1 VENRFRERG
10 GYLYNKCWIQTNS
23 QQAEGFMQQYTN
35 ELTPEIL
42 ASFDKPAFSNEQLS
56 GMTEEWQ
63 ELLAKQQA
71 DLKQH
76 PVIEFYRIAVEGS
89 LTRDGGILK
98 TATATTKV
106 EISNGQKL
114 RVAQTLDTVVY
125 PDGTAAAIISGAG
138 DAGHNG
144 RGQSV
149 ALVGSRLSNGDE
161 IISTPQGTTILVLRL
176 GIPAAKGFLV
186 EHFEVEKVS
195 ETELTH

>member
-1 VENRFRERG
+1 
-10 GYLYNKCWIQTNS
+10 
-23 QQAEGFMQQYTN
+23 MQQFTN

-42 ASFDKPAFSNEQLS
+42 ASFDKPAFSNEQLA
-56 GMTEEWQ
+56 GMSEEWQ
-63 ELLAKQQA
+63 KFLSKQQS

-76 PVIEFYRIAVEGS
+76 PVIEIYRIAVEGS

-98 TATATTKV
+98 TATATT
-106 EISNGQKL
+106 EIEIGNGQKL

-125 PDGTAAAIISGAG
+125 PDGTEATIISGAG

-161 IISTPQGTTILVLRL
+161 IISTPQGIAILVLRR

-186 EHFEVEKVS
+186 DNFEVEKIPA
-195 ETELTH
+195 TEPTH

>member
-1 VENRFRERG
+1 
-10 GYLYNKCWIQTNS
+10 
-23 QQAEGFMQQYTN
+23 MQQYTN
-35 ELTPEIL
+35 EHTPEIL

-56 GMTEEWQ
+56 GMTEESQ
-63 ELLAKQQA
+63 EFLAKQQA

-76 PVIEFYRIAVEGS
+76 PVIEIYRIAVEGS

-98 TATATTKV
+98 TATVTAEI

-125 PDGTAAAIISGAG
+125 PDGAKAAVISGAG

-144 RGQSV
+144 TGQSV
-149 ALVGSRLSNGDE
+149 ALVGSCLSNGDE
-161 IISTPQGTTILVLRL
+161 IISTPQGTAILVLRR

-186 EHFEVEKVS
+186 NHFKVEKAS

>member
-1 VENRFRERG
+1 
-10 GYLYNKCWIQTNS
+10 
-23 QQAEGFMQQYTN
+23 MQQYTN

-98 TATATTKV
+98 TATATTEV

-125 PDGTAAAIISGAG
+125 PDGTEAAIISGAG

-144 RGQSV
+144 SGQSV

>member
-1 VENRFRERG
+1 MKQ
-10 GYLYNKCWIQTNS
+10 YNND
-23 QQAEGFMQQYTN
+23 
-35 ELTPEIL
+35 LTPEIL
-42 ASFDKPAFSNEQLS
+42 ASFDKPAFSDEYGAKMGQ
-56 GMTEEWQ
+56 EWQ
-63 ELLAKQQA
+63 ELITKQQTE
-71 DLKQH
+71 LNQH
-76 PVIEFYRIAVEGS
+76 PVIEIYRIAVEGS

-98 TATATTKV
+98 TATATTEI
-106 EISNGQKL
+106 EISSGQKL

-125 PDGTAAAIISGAG
+125 PDGTEAAIISGAG

-144 RGQSV
+144 SGQSV

-186 EHFEVEKVS
+186 EQFEVEKVS

>member
-1 VENRFRERG
+1 
-10 GYLYNKCWIQTNS
+10 
-23 QQAEGFMQQYTN
+23 MQQYTN

-42 ASFDKPAFSNEQLS
+42 ASFDKPAFRNEQLS

-98 TATATTKV
+98 TATATTEM

-125 PDGTAAAIISGAG
+125 PDGTEAAIISGAG

-144 RGQSV
+144 SGQSV

-161 IISTPQGTTILVLRL
+161 IISTPQGKQYWCFALASQQL
-176 GIPAAKGFLV
+176 KDFLLSIS
-186 EHFEVEKVS
+186 K
-195 ETELTH
+195 

>member
-1 VENRFRERG
+1 M
-10 GYLYNKCWIQTNS
+10 K
-23 QQAEGFMQQYTN
+23 QYTN

-56 GMTEEWQ
+56 GMTEESQ
-63 ELLAKQQA
+63 EFLAKQQA

-76 PVIEFYRIAVEGS
+76 PVIEIYRIAVEGS

-98 TATATTKV
+98 TATVTAEI

-125 PDGTAAAIISGAG
+125 PDGAKAAVISGAG

-144 RGQSV
+144 TGQSV
-149 ALVGSRLSNGDE
+149 ALVGSCLSNGDE
-161 IISTPQGTTILVLRL
+161 IISTPQGRAILVLRR

-186 EHFEVEKVS
+186 NHFKVEKVS